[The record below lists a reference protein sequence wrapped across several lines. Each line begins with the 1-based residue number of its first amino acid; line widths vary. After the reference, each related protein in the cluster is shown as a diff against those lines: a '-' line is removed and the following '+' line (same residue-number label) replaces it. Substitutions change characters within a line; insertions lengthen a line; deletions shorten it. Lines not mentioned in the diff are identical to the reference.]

1 MTKEERAELKKI
13 RKERGRSEEDDIN
26 VGELVTTKDGEPV
39 KTWAINLFGR
49 QIKIQI
55 TRNV

>member
-1 MTKEERAELKKI
+1 MTKEERAELKRI
-13 RKERGRSEEDDIN
+13 RKERGRSEDDIN
-26 VGELVTTKDGEPV
+26 VGELITTKNGEPV